1 MKMKPMLIVGI
12 VLCVLGLA
20 MLIFH
25 QKFTMKQEE
34 KVGLG
39 PINTTV
45 TTNKEISPIWGGLVL
60 AGGVVVVL
68 VGMKK

>member
-1 MKMKPMLIVGI
+1 MKLKPLLIVGI
-12 VLCVLGLA
+12 VLCILGLT

-25 QKFTMKQEE
+25 QKFTLKHEE

-45 TTNKEISPIWGGLVL
+45 TTNKEISPVWGGLVL
-60 AGGVVVVL
+60 ATGVVVV
-68 VGMKK
+68 VIGVKK